1 MGFSGTSQAGRL
13 KHRLP
18 GDDFSN
24 ISGSIGF
31 IIIIE
36 TILHVGAGFKPAPT
50 LDLLNIYL
58 ILSSSATRRSIDSLV
73 FVSVTH
79 RSMLLLNSG

>member
-13 KHRLP
+13 KPRLP
-18 GDDFSN
+18 GDDLSN
-24 ISGSIGF
+24 MSGSIGF
-31 IIIIE
+31 MIFIE

-50 LDLLNIYL
+50 MDILNIYL